1 MKQLY
6 DKWIPMSSFED
17 WTLENYFVDV
27 SNTSSDA
34 ENKGHKFYFIDSYYN
49 NIGDKLLINPKNL
62 MERIDGLLGNGDV
75 NAMMLGYN
83 AIRDKIIEIQAK
95 GYEASNKE
103 SSVLGCLTICREA
116 TARGII
122 FDPISLTKSDSK
134 NFLVS
139 SEGHLIPPF
148 RTIDGLG
155 DTVSKT
161 IVEER
166 EKREFL
172 SIEDL
177 QVRGKLSSTLIEKM
191 RDMHILDG
199 LPESSQLSLF

>member
-1 MKQLY
+1 MIKGY
-6 DKWIPMSSFED
+6 DAISKRIID
-17 WTLENYFVDV
+17 LEN
-27 SNTSSDA
+27 
-34 ENKGHKFYFIDSYYN
+34 
-49 NIGDKLLINPKNL
+49 
-62 MERIDGLLGNGDV
+62 
-75 NAMMLGYN
+75 
-83 AIRDKIIEIQAK
+83 K

-103 SSVLGCLTICREA
+103 ASILGCLIICREA

-148 RTIDGLG
+148 RCIDGLG
-155 DTVSKT
+155 DTASRT

-166 EKREFL
+166 EKKAFL
-172 SIEDL
+172 SIEDV
-177 QVRGKLSSTLIEKM
+177 QMRGKLSSTLIDKM